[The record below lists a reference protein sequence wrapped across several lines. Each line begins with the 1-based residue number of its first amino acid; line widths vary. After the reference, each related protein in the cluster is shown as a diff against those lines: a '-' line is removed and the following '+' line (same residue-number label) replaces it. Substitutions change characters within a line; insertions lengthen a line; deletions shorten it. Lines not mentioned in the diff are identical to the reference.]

1 MDTEL
6 IIRGRRIGPVE
17 LDQIRS
23 VIAARWSQG
32 RVAISRELCRLWG
45 WRQEN
50 GQFKGQVCRVLLRKL
65 ESGGLITL
73 PPSKTGIANHP
84 QRRYYI
90 PPSEPPKVN
99 DTPLDGTASDLAPIR
114 LSMVRR
120 TDYEGLWNY
129 LVHRYHYE
137 GFRIIVGSHLKYIA
151 WAGDRPIACLSWSS
165 SVFRITA
172 RDSFIGWNPLARSGN
187 IRHVINNNRFLIL
200 PWVRVKNLASHLLGL
215 SARVIGREWQEF
227 YGYPPYL
234 LETFV
239 DQGRFTGTCYKA
251 ANWTLVGET
260 AGYAKK
266 NNRFHEHGRK
276 KDVLILPLVRD
287 FRKRLQYVAREVHH
301 NERRHRY
308 QNFGCPDSAG
318 KTDEIPRDDA

>member
-6 IIRGRRIGPVE
+6 IIRGKRIGPAE

-23 VIAARWSQG
+23 VSAAYWSQG
-32 RVAISRELCRLWG
+32 RVAISKELCRLWN

-50 GQFKGQVCRVLLRKL
+50 GHLKGQVCRILLRKL
-65 ESGGLITL
+65 ESKGLITL
-73 PPSKTGIANHP
+73 PPPKKGIIANP
-84 QRRYYI
+84 PGRRYYV
-90 PPSEPPKVN
+90 PPSAPPEV
-99 DTPLDGTASDLAPIR
+99 DDIPLEAELGDLPPIR

-120 TDYEGLWNY
+120 TAHEGLWNY

-151 WAGDRPIACLSWSS
+151 WAGERPVACLSWSS
-165 SVFRITA
+165 SVFRIKS
-172 RDSFIGWNPLARSGN
+172 RDLFIGWDPLARNGN

-215 SARVIGREWQEF
+215 SARRIGADWHDF

-239 DQGRFTGTCYKA
+239 DQGRFAGTCYKA
-251 ANWTLVGET
+251 ANWIRVGET

-266 NNRFHEHGRK
+266 ANRFYEHGRK
-276 KDVLILPLVRD
+276 KDVLVLPLARD
-287 FRKRLQYVAREVHH
+287 FRRRLGYVTPGGGR
-301 NERRHRY
+301 
-308 QNFGCPDSAG
+308 
-318 KTDEIPRDDA
+318 